1 MIKSNYL
8 KIVVA
13 IIPLRWYNKITEGG
27 ENKMIFSVYLDGE
40 GYFGEVSAP
49 DRETAVAFLA
59 SRGIEP
65 GTYKLCEVYDA

>member
-1 MIKSNYL
+1 
-8 KIVVA
+8 
-13 IIPLRWYNKITEGG
+13 
-27 ENKMIFSVYLDGE
+27 MIFSVYLDGE